1 MLGAEDFPH
10 LLCSCGK
17 DIAKPD
23 KKNYVIADKET
34 TAALRRLSK
43 DEREELL
50 SDAYGRRRI
59 MPTTRRSTKQPAAAA
74 NETPVKRRTSHG
86 LQKAVQPS
94 AELAAIVG
102 NTPLPRTEITKRLW
116 AYIKEHGLQD
126 AKNKRLINA
135 DAKLRPVVG
144 EQAQVSM
151 FDLSKL
157 VSRHVQ

>member
-1 MLGAEDFPH
+1 
-10 LLCSCGK
+10 
-17 DIAKPD
+17 
-23 KKNYVIADKET
+23 
-34 TAALRRLSK
+34 
-43 DEREELL
+43 
-50 SDAYGRRRI
+50 
-59 MPTTRRSTKQPAAAA
+59 MPTTRRSTKQQAAATQA
-74 NETPVKRRTSHG
+74 GSQHNGTHGKQRMNHG
-86 LQKAVQPS
+86 LLKAVQPS

-144 EQAQVSM
+144 GQEQVSM
-151 FDLSKL
+151 FYLSKL